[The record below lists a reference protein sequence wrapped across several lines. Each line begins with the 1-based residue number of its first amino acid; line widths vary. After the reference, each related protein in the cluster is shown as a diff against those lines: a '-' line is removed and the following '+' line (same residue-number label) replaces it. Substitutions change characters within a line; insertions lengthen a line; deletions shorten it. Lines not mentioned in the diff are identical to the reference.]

1 MVFLDSSEAIM
12 SKHSLIAWKL
22 TSLSDGMSGTCLE
35 HFFYSFNASKRER
48 KKIKCEKNI
57 SFLIF

>member
-22 TSLSDGMSGTCLE
+22 ISFSDGMSGTCLE
-35 HFFYSFNASKRER
+35 HFFCSFNAPKSER

-57 SFLIF
+57 SFFIF